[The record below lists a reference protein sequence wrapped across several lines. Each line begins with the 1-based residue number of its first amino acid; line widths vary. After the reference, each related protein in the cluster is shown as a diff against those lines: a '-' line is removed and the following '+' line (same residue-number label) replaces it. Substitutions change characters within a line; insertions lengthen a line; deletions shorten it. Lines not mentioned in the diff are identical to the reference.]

1 MAFVDEARIF
11 LKAGDG
17 GKGCESFHR
26 EKGSKFPKPDGGDG
40 GQGGDIT
47 FRADSRIHT
56 LLDFRFKQHY
66 KAGRGGH
73 GGSRGKKGKKGT
85 ALLLKIPAGTILRD
99 VDSDLLIKDL
109 TEPGQEVIVVRG
121 GIGGRGNEKRRHALP
136 PRQGEERTVRLELK
150 LIADVGLVGF
160 PNAGKSTLV
169 TKISKVKSKIAGYPF
184 TTKQPVL
191 GVVHASEGTYVI
203 ADLPGLIEGAHRGR
217 GLGDRFLKHAERTK
231 ILVHMVDMAG
241 TDGRNP
247 LDDYDQINE
256 ALMNYGS
263 QLPFK
268 KRILVAN
275 KMDCPEAKENLRR
288 FKKKYRKRIIAVS
301 AATGMG
307 LEPLTNKLERLVL
320 GRHSKASFEA
330 RTSEQAG

>member
-40 GQGGDIT
+40 GRGGDII

-73 GGSRGKKGKKGT
+73 GGSRGKKGKTGET
-85 ALLLKIPAGTILRD
+85 LLLKVPAGTILRD
-99 VDSDLLIKDL
+99 AETGLLIKDL
-109 TEPGQEVIVVRG
+109 TKPGQDVTVVRG
-121 GIGGRGNEKRRHALP
+121 GSGGRGNEKRRHALP
-136 PRQGEERTVRLELK
+136 PRPGEERTVRLELK

-160 PNAGKSTLV
+160 PNAGKSTLINRV
-169 TKISKVKSKIAGYPF
+169 SKVKSKIAGYPF

-191 GVVHASEGTYVI
+191 GVVRVPEGTFVI
-203 ADLPGLIEGAHRGR
+203 ADLPGLIEGAHLGR

-231 ILVHMVDMAG
+231 ILVHIVDMAG
-241 TDGRNP
+241 TDGRDP
-247 LDDYDQINE
+247 LDDYEQINE
-256 ALMNYGS
+256 ALMHYGS

-268 KRILVAN
+268 RRILVAN

-288 FKKKYRKRIIAVS
+288 FKKNYRKRIIAIS
-301 AATGMG
+301 AAEGMG
-307 LEPLTNKLERLVL
+307 VEPFTNKLKQVVL
-320 GRHSKASFEA
+320 KKKGR
-330 RTSEQAG
+330 